1 MVMALLSAHLANLL
15 FMAWCERQPDMPLN
29 RLGQICCMA
38 TLGGTIAVPAT
49 GGLNIF

>member
-1 MVMALLSAHLANLL
+1 
-15 FMAWCERQPDMPLN
+15 MPLN

-49 GGLNIF
+49 GGLNVF

>member
-1 MVMALLSAHLANLL
+1 
-15 FMAWCERQPDMPLN
+15 MPLN

-49 GGLNIF
+49 GVLNIFTMDMGKADLTLRPLDPNPNPNP